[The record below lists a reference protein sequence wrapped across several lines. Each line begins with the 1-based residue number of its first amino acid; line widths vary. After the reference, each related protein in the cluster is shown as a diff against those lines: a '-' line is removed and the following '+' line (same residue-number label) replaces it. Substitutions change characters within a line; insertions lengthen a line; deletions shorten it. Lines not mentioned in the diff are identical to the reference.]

1 MLRISETIRK
11 SHVRLLWRL
20 LNATDDAMAAASQ
33 GNAHIKLVTAGP
45 EFVARD
51 EPRQAAPAQDDLRT
65 RLVAASGGR
74 VLVFAPDPAVELAF
88 AIDREPVRPAEILRH
103 GETALGGINLLRDAD
118 LGSTDLPW
126 RTSGGSDTRIGRDIA
141 EQWTL
146 RGGHTG
152 YVSTRGDARAT
163 LVYRD
168 GDSELVPVAP
178 GRRYTCRGLF
188 GLHRCRAVLRVD
200 LLGPDAVLLAT
211 REHEIP
217 RRAGGRNR
225 ADYSEAT
232 IAFETP
238 RDGAFAR
245 LTVETRP
252 TLPADTDAAHL
263 FFTDLSLA
271 RPCLEPS
278 LWRHVHLTPR
288 EAVAMTGTARLLEVR
303 LPALG
308 LHADATVSVQAREG
322 GGDVAGSPARLPSSQ
337 DAFRLDAFDG
347 ITLAGCLATGP
358 SRLTLLIDGAPAVS
372 VDAGGDQE
380 GGSTVSVRVPDA
392 WLDGAP
398 HLVELV
404 ASGSWRPLFAAA
416 EILPALTESWATPDG
431 AGRPVFAPETHAL
444 ARLRYRSLAAHLDR
458 SDAPVSAQAARCHA
472 ILCGRVRPGP
482 DAHLTV
488 PAVADPAVSIL
499 LHGAAEAQAAWRCV
513 AGLLFAV
520 CTTSFEVVLVDP
532 SPAGL
537 ADLVA
542 GIALPPQDGTGPDR
556 LSRALARARG
566 ERVVLLD
573 AAAEV
578 SAGWLDELS
587 DALARF
593 DGAGAVGP
601 KIVTSAGRLAG
612 GGGMVWASGVPEA
625 LTFGGNPED
634 PRANYARPVDW
645 LPATALMARTE
656 DLRAL
661 APALAE
667 RDVGAGDG
675 LEISY
680 GLAERGLRIVYAPHA
695 VVAVAA
701 PDPLHG
707 DGGHSLRAP
716 ESSPGFRR
724 RWVAAYRNNPP
735 EGTPLA
741 SAIDR
746 HGGGRVLFLDL
757 QVPRPDIDAG
767 SYAADQEIRLFQALG
782 FKVTFL
788 AINLQSLGR
797 YAQTLQRRGVEI
809 LYAPFAESVEDALAR
824 RADAFDLV
832 YMTRYN
838 VARVALPFLR
848 RHQPRAKRILNVADL
863 HFLRELRAGLA
874 DRSAEAV
881 NRSRVTR
888 DTELALMR
896 EVDLTLTYSDVEA
909 TVILS
914 HHLDKAKV
922 GRLPWVVAEA
932 PGSTSFAERRDLA
945 FVGSF
950 GHRPNVDAM
959 VAFVRDVMPLVRA
972 RLPGVSLHIFGSQMV
987 TAVEQL
993 AAPDV
998 LVRGHA
1004 ADLDAVF
1011 GPARVFVAP
1020 LGSGAGLKGKVL
1032 AAMAH
1037 GCPTILS
1044 DIAAEGI
1051 GGRDGTDY
1059 RLANRPAEW
1068 ADAIVSLYEDER
1080 AWSGV
1085 AASARDLVRTRYGFD
1100 GGVATLRRALEAID
1114 VFAAPVPRAF
1124 CPR

>member
-1 MLRISETIRK
+1 
-11 SHVRLLWRL
+11 
-20 LNATDDAMAAASQ
+20 MAAAAQ
-33 GNAHIKLVTAGP
+33 GNPHLKLVALQADRVETGP
-45 EFVARD
+45 
-51 EPRQAAPAQDDLRT
+51 APITHDVLQP

-74 VLVFAPDPAVELAF
+74 VLVFAPNPAADFTF
-88 AIDREPVRPAEILRH
+88 AIDREPVRPACILER
-103 GETALGGINLLRDAD
+103 GESVLGGINVLRNAD
-118 LGSTDLPW
+118 LASEDLPW
-126 RTSGGSDTRIGRDIA
+126 RTSGGSDMRLGRDIA

-152 YVSTRGDARAT
+152 YVSTRGDARAA

-178 GRRYTCRGLF
+178 GRRYTCHGLF

-200 LLGPDAVLLAT
+200 VVGRDGGLVAT
-211 REHEIP
+211 SEHEIT
-217 RRAGGRNR
+217 RRAGGRSR
-225 ADYSEAT
+225 ADYSEAA
-232 IAFETP
+232 IEIETP
-238 RDGAFAR
+238 RDGTFAR
-245 LTVETRP
+245 LTIEIVP
-252 TLPADTDAAHL
+252 VPAADADAAHL
-263 FFTDLSLA
+263 FFTGLSLA
-271 RPCLEPS
+271 RPCLAPD
-278 LWRHVHLTPR
+278 LWRHANLTAR
-288 EAVAMTGTARLLEVR
+288 EAVAMTGTARLIEAR

-308 LHADATVSVQAREG
+308 LHADATVSVQARG
-322 GGDVAGSPARLPSSQ
+322 SGGDIAGSPSRIGSSK

-347 ITLAGCLATGP
+347 ITLSGYAVASP
-358 SRLTLLIDGAPAVS
+358 SRLTLLIDGTSARS
-372 VDAGGDQE
+372 VDATGDSE
-380 GGSTVSVRVPDA
+380 GGSAVSIRVPDA

-398 HLVELV
+398 HQIELVE
-404 ASGSWRPLFAAA
+404 SGSWRPLFATA
-416 EILPALTESWATPDG
+416 EILPALVEPWATIDG
-431 AGRPVFAPETHAL
+431 AGRPVFAPEAHAL

-458 SDAPVSAQAARCHA
+458 PDAAGPAQAARCHA
-472 ILCGRVRPGP
+472 ILCGQVRPGP
-482 DAHLTV
+482 DAILRVPVVTV
-488 PAVADPAVSIL
+488 PAVSIL
-499 LHGAAEAQAAWRCV
+499 IHGATEAEAVWRCV

-520 CTTSFEVVLVDP
+520 CATSFEVVLVDP
-532 SPAGL
+532 APAGL
-537 ADLVA
+537 EGLVA
-542 GIALPPQDGTGPDR
+542 GISFLPDDAGPNR
-556 LSRALARARG
+556 FSRALARARG

-573 AAAEV
+573 AAAEA

-587 DALARF
+587 DALTRF
-593 DGAGAVGP
+593 EGIGAVGP
-601 KIVTSAGRLAG
+601 KVLSSAGRLAG
-612 GGGMVWASGVPEA
+612 GGGIVWASGVPET
-625 LTFGGNPED
+625 LTFGGNSED
-634 PRANYARPVDW
+634 PRANYVRLVDW

-667 RDVGAGDG
+667 RDVAPGDG

-680 GLAERGLRIVYAPHA
+680 GLAELGLRIVYAPQ
-695 VVAVAA
+695 VAVALAA
-701 PDPLHG
+701 PDPPRTPR
-707 DGGHSLRAP
+707 GHSLGAP
-716 ESSPGFRR
+716 TTSPGFRR

-757 QVPRPDIDAG
+757 QIPRPDIDAG

-788 AINLQSLGR
+788 AINLKSLGR

-809 LYAPFAESVEDALAR
+809 LYAPFADSLEDALAR

-874 DRSAEAV
+874 ERSPEAV

-914 HHLDKAKV
+914 HHLDRAKV

-932 PGSTSFAERRDLA
+932 PGSTGFAERRDLA

-959 VAFVRDVMPLVRA
+959 VAFVRDVMPLVRT

-987 TAVEQL
+987 AAVEQL

-1004 ADLDAVF
+1004 ADLIEVF

-1020 LGSGAGLKGKVL
+1020 LASGAGIKGKVL

-1037 GCPTILS
+1037 GCPTILT

-1051 GGRDGTDY
+1051 GGRDGADY
-1059 RLANRPAEW
+1059 RLANRPDEW
-1068 ADAIVSLYEDER
+1068 ADAIVALYEDER
-1080 AWSGV
+1080 AWSDI
-1085 AASARDLVRTRYGFD
+1085 AASARDLVRTRYGFE

-1114 VFAAPVPRAF
+1114 VFAAPSSRAL